1 MYKRQAY
8 GYQLGVKHRYREGW
22 FDQVDRVLYDL
33 RHDPASRRILAVQ
46 PHEALLLMEE
56 VSYTKLAKPVMYS
69 LSYYTAFFD
78 FALLRKKF

>member
-1 MYKRQAY
+1 MKKKHFISVILVLLLCALWAFPAQAAE
-8 GYQLGVKHRYREGW
+8 QSAVSQARNGV
-22 FDQVDRVLYDL
+22 V
-33 RHDPASRRILAVQ
+33 RILAVQ